1 MTLKELSQ
9 LYYLKC
15 EISDIAL
22 RLAELEDSLT
32 DTSAK
37 ITGMPH
43 TGRSGD
49 RIGSVISEIYYLK
62 SVLVE
67 KRKEYTAEFIRLFN
81 YIYACTDSLT
91 RLILKYRFIDGMSWK
106 QVADEIGGISESAA
120 KQIAYRY
127 IRKN

>member
-1 MTLKELSQ
+1 MTLKELSD
-9 LYYLKC
+9 LYYLKSD
-15 EISDIAL
+15 ISDIAL
-22 RLAELEDSLT
+22 RISELEDSLT

-37 ITGMPH
+37 ITDMPH

-62 SVLVE
+62 SVLYE
-67 KRKEYTAEFIRLFN
+67 KSKEYTAEYIRLFN
-81 YIYACTDSLT
+81 YISSCPDSLT